1 MPPKHDIF
9 DCIRSFGVKV
19 VILGSEG
26 AMTLPDF
33 GRSVN
38 SISTNGI
45 NYAHNIISA
54 PPPSNFRRP
63 YGSDI
68 ISYPPMCRGQVDRR
82 QPASWFNPV
91 HPRLC
96 HVI

>member
-38 SISTNGI
+38 SISTNGV
-45 NYAHNIISA
+45 NYAHNIIRA
-54 PPPSNFRRP
+54 PPPRISDVPTALILFPIRP
-63 YGSDI
+63 CAEGRSTGGSQQAGLTLFI
-68 ISYPPMCRGQVDRR
+68 LGFVT
-82 QPASWFNPV
+82 
-91 HPRLC
+91 
-96 HVI
+96 